1 MGKYKVK
8 LTYEEE
14 FLIEDALDEEDAEE
28 QSFKQSQIIKY
39 DLPLSAIEVRSWD
52 KKPHDV
58 WIGYQDRDKKQNLDY
73 HYFRVEGR
81 TYNEACLKAT
91 TKFYNLFDCHD
102 YMITDI
108 KIKEVSE

>member
-8 LTYEEE
+8 LAYEEE
-14 FLIEDALDEEDAEE
+14 FIIEDAYDEEDAEE
-28 QSFKQSQIIKY
+28 QAFDQSQIIKY
-39 DLPLSAIEVRSWD
+39 DLPMSVIEVRKWD
-52 KKPHDV
+52 KEPFDV
-58 WIGYQDRDKKQNLDY
+58 WIGYRDQNEQQRLDY
-73 HYFRVEGR
+73 YYFRVEGK

-102 YMITDI
+102 YMIIDI